1 MDPKELLAQ
10 ARDTMS
16 VKRVFG
22 DPIERNGVT
31 VIPVARIMGGAG
43 GGGTVMREAAE
54 GPKDAASPTPG
65 MGIGFGVAASPAGVY
80 VIKGDQVVWQPAY
93 DVQRLTL
100 IGAVIAIM
108 GMLVLRSI
116 VRSMVGAR

>member
-22 DPIERNGVT
+22 DPIEKDGVT
-31 VIPVARIMGGAG
+31 VIPVARVMGGAG
-43 GGGTVMREAAE
+43 GGGTVAAE
-54 GPKDAASPTPG
+54 AGEGATGAANPAPG
-65 MGIGFGVAASPAGVY
+65 MGVGWGVAASPAGVY
-80 VIKGDQVVWQPAY
+80 VIKGDQVIWQPAY

-100 IGAVIAIM
+100 IGGMIAIV
-108 GMLVLRSI
+108 GMLVLRSV
-116 VRSMVGAR
+116 VRSVVGAR